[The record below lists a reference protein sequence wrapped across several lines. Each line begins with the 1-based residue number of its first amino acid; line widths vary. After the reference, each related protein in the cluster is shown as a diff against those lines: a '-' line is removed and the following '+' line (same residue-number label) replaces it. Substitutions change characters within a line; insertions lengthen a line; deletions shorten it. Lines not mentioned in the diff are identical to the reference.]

1 FVSVVPVLCLGFV
14 GDSYPMLLV
23 LGFFLGIAG
32 TSFAVGVP
40 FVNAWHAPERR
51 GFATGV
57 FGVGMGGTA
66 LSAFLTPYLADSL
79 GLVWTHVLMAVA
91 LALMGVLVLVVCRNP
106 PDWRPATASLS
117 PRVRAG
123 LGRRATWRYL
133 LLCAV
138 AYVGVV

>member
-1 FVSVVPVLCLGFV
+1 TVLIGAVGRIPVGALTDRYGGRVMMAAVSFVSVVPVLCLGFV

-66 LSAFLTPYLADSL
+66 LSAFLTPYLA
-79 GLVWTHVLMAVA
+79 
-91 LALMGVLVLVVCRNP
+91 
-106 PDWRPATASLS
+106 
-117 PRVRAG
+117 
-123 LGRRATWRYL
+123 
-133 LLCAV
+133 
-138 AYVGVV
+138 